1 MVSLIGI
8 LNFTVLLFFSFCQQI
23 LKSKGKGL
31 ELEWDT
37 IDVCFKDRCSS
48 IKEASVCQKPMN
60 NWTNLLWEALP
71 AISVFLPFRH
81 SGCNITQLAAIAY
94 INKKPD
100 KMISTLIGDAY
111 PYNSSPPRPNG
122 RHFTGGIFKCIFLN
136 GLKKALIL
144 IKISLKSIANGPI
157 SNIPA
162 SVHIMAWHRPG
173 DKPLSEPML
182 TRFSDVYIRP
192 SGEMS

>member
-1 MVSLIGI
+1 
-8 LNFTVLLFFSFCQQI
+8 
-23 LKSKGKGL
+23 
-31 ELEWDT
+31 
-37 IDVCFKDRCSS
+37 
-48 IKEASVCQKPMN
+48 MN

-71 AISVFLPFRH
+71 AISVFLPFSH

-94 INKKPD
+94 INNKPD

-111 PYNSSPPRPNG
+111 PFNSSPPRPNG

-173 DKPLSEPML
+173 DKPLSEPMHWYTFHRFYYHYFEFNQPWL
-182 TRFSDVYIRP
+182 TIKYYQNLFQCRCDFHW
-192 SGEMS
+192 